1 MDLGGNFSGQVES
14 SEGSSRSTTANTLT
28 GEMQSLASSDS
39 RRAEYRDAMVKDLSD
54 SRRSGVEMS
63 LSNQDY
69 QSLQSSAQDVVTAS
83 NRFSELDQASSVIRT
98 RNTDGATLT
107 RLAADN
113 PEVMDYLG
121 RYMNQHVEA
130 GNRLREN
137 LPMYQR
143 LLPDD
148 NQAYVAAAMESLTYS
163 NSSRPL
169 NETMIIKQQ

>member
-1 MDLGGNFSGQVES
+1 
-14 SEGSSRSTTANTLT
+14 TANTLT

-83 NRFSELDQASSVIRT
+83 NRFSELDQASYSLSGQ

-113 PEVMDYLG
+113 PEVMDY
-121 RYMNQHVEA
+121 
-130 GNRLREN
+130 
-137 LPMYQR
+137 
-143 LLPDD
+143 
-148 NQAYVAAAMESLTYS
+148 
-163 NSSRPL
+163 
-169 NETMIIKQQ
+169 

>member
-1 MDLGGNFSGQVES
+1 
-14 SEGSSRSTTANTLT
+14 EGSSRSTTANTLT

-83 NRFSELDQASSVIRT
+83 NRFSELDQASYSLSGQ

-163 NSSRPL
+163 NS
-169 NETMIIKQQ
+169 

>member
-1 MDLGGNFSGQVES
+1 MKC
-14 SEGSSRSTTANTLT
+14 RCLT
-28 GEMQSLASSDS
+28 KTISHL
-39 RRAEYRDAMVKDLSD
+39 
-54 SRRSGVEMS
+54 
-63 LSNQDY
+63 
-69 QSLQSSAQDVVTAS
+69 SSAQDVVTAS
-83 NRFSELDQASSVIRT
+83 NRFSELDQASYSLSGQ

-148 NQAYVAAAMESLTYS
+148 NQACCSGSYGVFNL
-163 NSSRPL
+163 
-169 NETMIIKQQ
+169 